1 MNLAS
6 CLEFILSYSVVFEE
20 QCRRAFPYI
29 TLWGSIPSLSL
40 PPPRQLPLID
50 QHTTLHYLKSITITS
65 LKHFTFWFQ
74 IFYSYHSGEQKER
87 SKLFGETP
95 EPTSTRYLRRKQRM
109 LRGSRRGDSFGRARG
124 VQRRNRNTPHDT

>member
-50 QHTTLHYLKSITITS
+50 QHTTLHNTLHNTLHLAQYITS
-65 LKHFTFWFQ
+65 FFAVFRLQIDETFDLKGGKKVESANDAFFTYP
-74 IFYSYHSGEQKER
+74 IAE
-87 SKLFGETP
+87 
-95 EPTSTRYLRRKQRM
+95 
-109 LRGSRRGDSFGRARG
+109 
-124 VQRRNRNTPHDT
+124 